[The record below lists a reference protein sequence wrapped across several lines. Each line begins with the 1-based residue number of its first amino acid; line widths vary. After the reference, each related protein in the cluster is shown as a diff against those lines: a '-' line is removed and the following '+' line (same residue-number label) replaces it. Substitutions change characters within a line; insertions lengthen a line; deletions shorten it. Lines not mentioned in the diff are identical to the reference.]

1 MSGSEEAGERGVPA
15 AHHTVTIHTAGGH
28 RIVLDDPAGTI
39 SITHRSGS
47 AVTLT
52 DSGVDVRATVQVTVN
67 AQMVRVDAAM
77 SEFSVLHAGR
87 RQHLLSEVRPGPF
100 EPEPRIPRPLHGI
113 VYPSA

>member
-77 SEFSVLHAGR
+77 SEFSGVVKCDTLITNSVVSASYTPGAGNI
-87 RQHLLSEVRPGPF
+87 S
-100 EPEPRIPRPLHGI
+100 
-113 VYPSA
+113 